1 MTNVVNFSGVENN
14 VGNSERKTVSPGV
27 DIFTIAEAEVKK
39 NINDKAYVA
48 FKFENAAGKYFKSA
62 FYITTDKAKGRVKE
76 VITNSGIQIDASGDL
91 DLTKLIGKKI
101 GLIVEGTKENADID
115 GNMVVVTRSDIKKP
129 YNFSFKVQDLE
140 KFKDAKITIEDL
152 TASAEKM
159 LETSVED
166 PNDDLPF

>member
-14 VGNSERKTVSPGV
+14 VGGTERKTVSPGV

-39 NINDKAYVA
+39 NINDKPYVA
-48 FKFENAAGKYFKSA
+48 FKFVNDSDKYFKST

-76 VITNSGIQIDASGDL
+76 VITNAGIAIDATGNL

-115 GNMVVVTRSDIKKP
+115 GKTVIVTRSDIKKP

-140 KFKDAKITIEDL
+140 KFKDSKIVIEDL
-152 TASAEKM
+152 TAPAEAI
-159 LETSVED
+159 LETTAVD